1 MLAGVVY
8 LTPADDDHGC
18 LRVWPGTH
26 RLGPLAASAGWDRDF
41 KARFPLEDLIPLDAE
56 AGDMVFFSYLTVH
69 GSRPNR
75 SPRPRKSVLLQ
86 LYSGLDQ
93 TIGKVHADSALVLRG
108 WNHHMDRERANA
120 G

>member
-56 AGDMVFFSYLTVH
+56 AGDLVFFSYLTMPE
-69 GSRPNR
+69 SRPNR
-75 SPRPRKSVLLQ
+75 SPQPRKSVLLQ
-86 LYSGLDQ
+86 LHSGQDR
-93 TIGKVHADSALVLRG
+93 TIATGHPDSALVRRG
-108 WNHHMDRERANA
+108 WNHHMERERADGA
-120 G
+120 